1 MNLRRVRRSG
11 EGELRKDEL
20 GQWSVRDWLAAGE
33 PVEPVLD
40 LARGGVWPLMVDAAF
55 PLQSTVPAPGTEDG
69 VTWRPEQRL

>member
-1 MNLRRVRRSG
+1 M
-11 EGELRKDEL
+11 
-20 GQWSVRDWLAAGE
+20 RDWLAAGE

-55 PLQSTVPAPGTEDG
+55 PLQSTVPAPGPEDG